1 MEPKQNPKDRSSMP
15 NSTQIGE
22 LFDRVV
28 EFLTNAPS
36 ILVYAWNSYR
46 RPVVNLAIV
55 LASLSA
61 ILVIFDVIGSV
72 NHLILIPTLFTVLG
86 IIQAARFSYR
96 NVLFAKDRQRLLQQV
111 RSVKQEFFGPSSVAG
126 LLESN
131 IAIDV
136 KAIAVEEPL
145 TLAAISQQEEVAIPL
160 EEIVPPA
167 IDSPIQDSA
176 TVSEEPVTETAVPE
190 DPEPPMIAT
199 EALIDSIVPEV
210 KAVTMEAEISSETT
224 SEEPET
230 VAETVMDSS
239 EAAITL
245 EAEISSETTSE
256 EPETVV
262 EEAMDSPE
270 AASTLEAE
278 ISSEDT
284 EAEPEIVAETASAKA
299 EETSVVEEEASLP
312 ETIAIETPTVDLV
325 SESTPSQPEDLE
337 QKDATTLE
345 ETTADHSEAT
355 VEEKTPAKFLGFE
368 KKTPKKSPKE
378 KVAKTEEL
386 ATEKTNLS
394 ETNLTV
400 EEIETEASGQ
410 ENLNPIAPQSFSLDD
425 LLFSTNGVDELRYLF
440 ISSQVE
446 LIDSPEQLKGIT
458 YSQQSETFGI
468 GVVTAEGTKCDRC
481 WNYSTF
487 VGKSKA
493 HPLLCDR
500 CIGALTSKF

>member
-1 MEPKQNPKDRSSMP
+1 MEPKPNPDDRTSASE
-15 NSTQIGE
+15 SIQIGE
-22 LFDRVV
+22 LLDRIV
-28 EFLTNAPS
+28 EFLAEAPS
-36 ILVYAWNSYR
+36 ILAYGWNSYR
-46 RPVVNLAIV
+46 RPIVNLAIV
-55 LASLSA
+55 LALLSA
-61 ILVIFDVIGSV
+61 ILAMFDFIGSV
-72 NHLILIPTLFTVLG
+72 NHLIFFPTLFTVLG
-86 IIQAARFSYR
+86 IVQALRFSYR
-96 NVLFAKDRQRLLQQV
+96 NVLFAKDRQKLLQQV
-111 RSVKQEFFGPSSVAG
+111 RSVKQEFLGSSSVAG

-145 TLAAISQQEEVAIPL
+145 TLEAISQQEEVAIPL

-167 IDSPIQDSA
+167 IDPPIQDSA

-210 KAVTMEAEISSETT
+210 EAVTMEAELSSETT

-230 VAETVMDSS
+230 VAET
-239 EAAITL
+239 
-245 EAEISSETTSE
+245 
-256 EPETVV
+256 
-262 EEAMDSPE
+262 
-270 AASTLEAE
+270 
-278 ISSEDT
+278 
-284 EAEPEIVAETASAKA
+284 ASAEA
-299 EETSVVEEEASLP
+299 EETSVVEEEASIP
-312 ETIAIETPTVDLV
+312 ETIAIETPTVALV
-325 SESTPSQPEDLE
+325 AESTPSQPEDLE
-337 QKDATTLE
+337 HKDATTLK

-368 KKTPKKSPKE
+368 KKTPKESPKE

-400 EEIETEASGQ
+400 EETETEASGQ

-446 LIDSPEQLKGIT
+446 LINSPEQLKGIT
-458 YSQQSETFGI
+458 YSQQSETLGI
-468 GVVTAEGTKCDRC
+468 GVVNAEGEKCERC
-481 WNYSTF
+481 WNYSRF
-487 VGKSKA
+487 VGRSIQ
-493 HPLLCDR
+493 HPTLCDR

>member
-1 MEPKQNPKDRSSMP
+1 MEPKQNPKDRASMP

-72 NHLILIPTLFTVLG
+72 NQLILIPTLFTVLG
-86 IIQAARFSYR
+86 IIQAARFGYR

-111 RSVKQEFFGPSSVAG
+111 LSVKQEFLGPSSVAG

-136 KAIAVEEPL
+136 EAIAVEEPL
-145 TLAAISQQEEVAIPL
+145 ILEAISQQEEVAIPI

-167 IDSPIQDSA
+167 IDPPIQDSA
-176 TVSEEPVTETAVPE
+176 TVSEEPVTETAVSE
-190 DPEPPMIAT
+190 DPEPPIIAT

-210 KAVTMEAEISSETT
+210 EAITLEAELSSETT

-230 VAETVMDSS
+230 VAQTVISEQ

-245 EAEISSETTSE
+245 EAE
-256 EPETVV
+256 
-262 EEAMDSPE
+262 
-270 AASTLEAE
+270 L
-278 ISSEDT
+278 SSEDT
-284 EAEPEIVAETASAKA
+284 VVEAEPEIVAETASAEA
-299 EETSVVEEEASLP
+299 EETLVAEEEASLP
-312 ETIAIETPTVDLV
+312 ETIAIETPTVDIV

-355 VEEKTPAKFLGFE
+355 IEEKTPAKFLGFE
-368 KKTPKKSPKE
+368 KKTPKESPKE
-378 KVAKTEEL
+378 KVAKTKEL

-400 EEIETEASGQ
+400 EETEIEASGP

-458 YSQQSETFGI
+458 YSQQSETLGI
-468 GVVTAEGTKCDRC
+468 GVVNAEGEKCERC
-481 WNYSTF
+481 WNYSRF
-487 VGKSKA
+487 VGRSIQ
-493 HPLLCDR
+493 HPTLCDR
-500 CIGALTSKF
+500 CIGALTNKF